1 MDDDFK
7 FDVAE
12 RLATL
17 EALVTQGKEDRQEIK
32 DSIEKLSSRLSPLI
46 DKMTRWEAKFGAFFF
61 IVGCVWTFFLAT
73 WKIILNKVDAIATG
87 VLG

>member
-17 EALVTQGKEDRQEIK
+17 EALVAQGKEDRRDIK
-32 DSIEKLSSRLSPLI
+32 ESIEQLSQKLSPMI
-46 DKMTRWEAKFGAFFF
+46 DKMNKWEAKFGAFFF
-61 IVGCVWTFFLAT
+61 IVGCVWTFFIAS
-73 WKIILNKVDAIATG
+73 WKIILVKLGLG
-87 VLG
+87 VQ

>member
-17 EALVTQGKEDRQEIK
+17 EANAQRGKEDRQEIK
-32 DSIEKLSSRLSPLI
+32 ESIEKLSQKLTPMV
-46 DKMTRWEAKFGAFFF
+46 DKMNKWEAKFGAFFF
-61 IVGCVWTFFLAT
+61 LVGCVWTFFIAT
-73 WKIILNKVDAIATG
+73 WKIILAKIG
-87 VLG
+87 IG

>member
-17 EALVTQGKEDRQEIK
+17 EALVAQGRDDRKEIK
-32 DSIEKLSSRLSPLI
+32 ESIEKLSTKLSPMI
-46 DKMTRWEAKFGAFFF
+46 DKMNKWEAKFGAFFF
-61 IVGCVWTFFLAT
+61 IVGCVWTFFIAS
-73 WKIILNKVDAIATG
+73 WKIILVKMG
-87 VLG
+87 FS